1 MLFGIGSGRDRIFRK
16 SKKGDM
22 MDNIFMDA
30 EFNGLSPY
38 GYEMEQKKKKKEDGL
53 SDWLI
58 FTMRRRIN

>member
-1 MLFGIGSGRDRIFRK
+1 
-16 SKKGDM
+16 